1 MRIIGLTGGIACGK
15 STISQT
21 LRRLGAVIVDGD
33 ELSRALTQPDGLSLP
48 GIRVAFGDAVFH
60 PDGTLN
66 RRALGARIFSDPA
79 ARQALDALMQPLL
92 RQMILQGIQDAQQSG
107 AAACILDMPLL
118 YEAGLDSLCDT
129 VWCAFLPRETQ
140 LERLMLRDGFTRAE
154 AEARLRS
161 QMDPQEKA
169 RRADVVID
177 TSGTITETQSCIPL
191 LYADELAHEEVSHG
205 KHASPSASTSR

>member
-15 STISQT
+15 STISLT

-33 ELSRALTQPDGLSLP
+33 ELSRTLTQPDGLALP
-48 GIRVAFGDAVFH
+48 GIRAAFGDAVFL

-92 RQMILQGIQDAQQSG
+92 RQMILQGIQDARQSG
-107 AAACILDMPLL
+107 AEACILDMPLL

-140 LERLMLRDGFTRAE
+140 LERLMLRDGFTRPE

-177 TSGTITETQSCIPL
+177 TSGTIAQTQSRIPL

-205 KHASPSASTSR
+205 KHANPSASTSR